1 MLKKVLAAAVVLG
14 MATSAQAAGF
24 EVSGY
29 VQGSLGQA
37 KASKPS
43 VVKQEQ
49 RYFADWY
56 DGVGVKTSSDRTDT
70 AYKLIVG
77 LQLNPYVAVEAQ
89 YIDLGK
95 ADYKSR
101 YNESWEGGSFS
112 DTQKIDLK
120 TKGFGFNVV
129 GSYPVT
135 EDFSVF
141 AKTGL
146 HHLRTKGTLKEN
158 WGGSDVYEGSYA
170 DSYKA
175 SKSVRKWTNSI
186 GIGASYQVIPNLSV
200 VGEYERY
207 RNVADKKVRIDDE
220 KVKFKHN
227 VDYLSVG
234 LRYSF

>member
-1 MLKKVLAAAVVLG
+1 MLKKVLAVAVAFGL
-14 MATSAQAAGF
+14 ATGAQASDF

-29 VQGSLGQA
+29 LQGNLGQA
-37 KASKPS
+37 KAKKPS
-43 VVKQEQ
+43 AVKAEQ
-49 RYFADWY
+49 RDFKDI
-56 DGVGVKTSSDRTDT
+56 GGRTSSDRTDL

-77 LQLNPYVAVEAQ
+77 LQLNQYVAVEGQ

-95 ADYKSR
+95 AKYKGR
-101 YNESWEGGSFS
+101 DAEPGLAFGE
-112 DTQKIDLK
+112 KIDFK
-120 TKGFGFNVV
+120 TKGLGFNVV
-129 GSYPVT
+129 GTYPVT

-146 HHLRTKGTLKEN
+146 HHLKTKGTMKGALDFNGERISDKE
-158 WGGSDVYEGSYA
+158 
-170 DSYKA
+170 

-186 GIGASYQVIPNLSV
+186 GIGASYQIIPNLSV

-207 RNVADKKVRIDDE
+207 RNVADKKVRIDDD

>member
-1 MLKKVLAAAVVLG
+1 MLKKVLAVAVAFGL
-14 MATSAQAAGF
+14 ATGAQASDF

-29 VQGSLGQA
+29 LQGNLGQA
-37 KASKPS
+37 KAKKPS
-43 VVKQEQ
+43 VVKNIQAE
-49 RYFADWY
+49 YKAD
-56 DGVGVKTSSDRTDT
+56 GGSTSSDRTDL

-77 LQLNPYVAVEAQ
+77 LQLNEYVAVEAQ

-95 ADYKSR
+95 TKYKARDAWS
-101 YNESWEGGSFS
+101 SGEGVNWFEQNKL
-112 DTQKIDLK
+112 DMK
-120 TKGFGFNVV
+120 TSGFGFNVV

-135 EDFSVF
+135 DDFSVF

-146 HHLRTKGTLKEN
+146 HYLKTKGTLKDS
-158 WGGSDVYEGSYA
+158 WGVSAEGEGAYIESG
-170 DSYKA
+170 KG

-186 GIGASYQVIPNLSV
+186 GIGASYQIIPNLSV

-207 RNVADKKVRIDDE
+207 RNVADKKVRVYDE
-220 KVKFKHN
+220 KIKFKHN

>member
-1 MLKKVLAAAVVLG
+1 MLKKVLAVAVAFGL
-14 MATSAQAAGF
+14 ATGAQASDF

-29 VQGSLGQA
+29 LQGNLGQA
-37 KASKPS
+37 KAKKPS
-43 VVKQEQ
+43 AVKAEQ
-49 RYFADWY
+49 RDFKDI
-56 DGVGVKTSSDRTDT
+56 GGRTSSDRTDL

-77 LQLNPYVAVEAQ
+77 LQLNQYVAVEGQ

-95 ADYKSR
+95 AKYKGR
-101 YNESWEGGSFS
+101 DSWSFEGGSGFYQ
-112 DTQKIDLK
+112 DKLDMK
-120 TKGFGFNVV
+120 TSGFGFNVV

-146 HHLRTKGTLKEN
+146 HYLKTKGTLKDS
-158 WGGSDVYEGSYA
+158 WGVSVEGEGAYIESG
-170 DSYKA
+170 KG

-186 GIGASYQVIPNLSV
+186 GIGASYQIIPNLSV

-207 RNVADKKVRIDDE
+207 RNVADKKVRVYDE
-220 KVKFKHN
+220 KIKFKHN